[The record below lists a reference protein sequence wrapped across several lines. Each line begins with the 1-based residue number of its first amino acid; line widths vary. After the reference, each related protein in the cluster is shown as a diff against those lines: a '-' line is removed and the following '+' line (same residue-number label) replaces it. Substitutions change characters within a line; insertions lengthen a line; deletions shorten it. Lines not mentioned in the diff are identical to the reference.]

1 MKIAIASA
9 IVLGHSASTLAWVA
23 PSSRI
28 SRPSNSRVA
37 VSPSSALRMAS
48 DEFCVAVLGDLHID
62 PRKMEDYET
71 GRAQWLPILDEAKE
85 AHGNVALCSL
95 GDLGESKNCDHNP
108 ANPSELRKAQSA
120 FRKRQKES

>member
-1 MKIAIASA
+1 MEEHTERRMKIAIASA
-9 IVLGHSASTLAWVA
+9 IVLGHSASTWAWVA
-23 PSSRI
+23 PTPRSTSST
-28 SRPSNSRVA
+28 
-37 VSPSSALRMAS
+37 ALRMAS

-71 GRAQWLPILDEAKE
+71 GRAQWLPILDEARE

-108 ANPSELRKAQSA
+108 ANPSELFALSLIHI
-120 FRKRQKES
+120 